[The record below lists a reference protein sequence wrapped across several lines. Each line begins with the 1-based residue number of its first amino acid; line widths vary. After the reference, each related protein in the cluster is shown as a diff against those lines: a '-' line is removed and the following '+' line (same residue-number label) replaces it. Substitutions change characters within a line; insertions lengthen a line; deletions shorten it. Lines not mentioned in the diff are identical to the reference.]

1 MNELVAIDLARAAL
15 LTAIT
20 LATPFL
26 AVALVVGLVTSVL
39 QAATSLQEQSLSLV
53 PKLVAM
59 GATAAILLPWLIQT
73 ASSFTTRAIALAAGL
88 ALGR

>member
-15 LTAIT
+15 ITAIT